1 MGENPQFCHRE
12 ATKMSPLIVFALL
25 IGSCTVQAR
34 PQETR
39 GIKDILNKCL
49 KSCPRIIAPV
59 CDNEGITHSNKCE
72 FEIRQCVAK
81 ETSNRDIVI
90 VHDGVCLN
98 EAYGIKDVLN
108 KCLKFCPRIMSPV
121 CDNEGITH
129 SNKCEFEIRQC
140 VAKETSNRDIVIVH
154 DGVCLNEGYGIKDI
168 LEKCIKN
175 CDKTILPV
183 CDNEG
188 ITHNNKCE
196 FEVRQCVA
204 KESSGRSITIVHDG
218 VCLNEGYG
226 IKDVL
231 EKCIK
236 SCDKTILPVCD
247 NEGNTHNNK
256 CEFEVRQCVAKESSG
271 RSIKVVHD
279 GVCLN

>member
-25 IGSCTVQAR
+25 IVHDGVCLNEAY
-34 PQETR
+34 

-49 KSCPRIIAPV
+49 KSCPKIMAPV

-72 FEIRQCVAK
+72 FEVRQCVAK

-98 EAYGIKDVLN
+98 EQSYGIKDV
-108 KCLKFCPRIMSPV
+108 
-121 CDNEGITH
+121 
-129 SNKCEFEIRQC
+129 
-140 VAKETSNRDIVIVH
+140 
-154 DGVCLNEGYGIKDI
+154 

-175 CDKTILPV
+175 CDKTINPV

-204 KESSGRSITIVHDG
+204 KESSGRDIKLVHSG
-218 VCLNEGYG
+218 VCL
-226 IKDVL
+226 
-231 EKCIK
+231 
-236 SCDKTILPVCD
+236 S
-247 NEGNTHNNK
+247 
-256 CEFEVRQCVAKESSG
+256 
-271 RSIKVVHD
+271 
-279 GVCLN
+279 